1 MVRSVD
7 TEALKNAI
15 QGEAKQ
21 NAGFLYIQD
30 QETVSGIRERYEN
43 SEKTNGLR
51 TKSSVSEENIRLCL
65 SSLAESK
72 HYITAVRDEDVYFL
86 DPFKLPGDE
95 SSSLKKILEQLFRT
109 QRYHTQTSIVDFLRK
124 ADIRIA
130 EDDLPLF
137 VREMKRRKLLRE
149 VGETTA
155 YYRPGSSLAENSD
168 LEELSVIL
176 ESDAGRDGCLT
187 VSGIGAALDIDTVD
201 EDILTDLTERVE
213 ALFELEDA
221 FLVNTEK
228 ALNQYVS
235 QAVNQGLAREFE
247 EALRSNDWVMID
259 DRLETVLRREASSA
273 LSAVDNE
280 QDMFYD
286 LKSAVIDAIGVE
298 ERTVE
303 IEGEPV
309 KLYER
314 PDEIQSL
321 VNTEAERIRS
331 DVASKVDNDS
341 PESMP
346 FVMREYATFNTYG
359 SDERINTYVHE
370 RIETAARDAIDADED
385 INVWETIET

>member
-21 NAGFLYIQD
+21 NAGFLYMQD
-30 QETVSGIRERYEN
+30 QDTVGGIRERYEN
-43 SEKTNGLR
+43 SEETSGLLI
-51 TKSSVSEENIRLCL
+51 KSSVSEENIRSRL

-86 DPFKLPGDE
+86 DPFKLPGNE
-95 SSSLKKILEQLFRT
+95 SSSLKNILERLFRT
-109 QRYHTQTSIVDFLRK
+109 QRYHTQTSIVDYLRE

-137 VREMKRRKLLRE
+137 VREMKRRDLLRE
-149 VGETTA
+149 VGVTTA
-155 YYRPGSSLAENSD
+155 YYDPGSSLAENSD
-168 LEELSVIL
+168 LQELSVIL

-201 EDILTDLTERVE
+201 EDILTDLTERVG

-221 FLVNTEK
+221 FLVNTDK

-259 DRLETVLRREASSA
+259 DRLETILRREVSSA

-286 LKSAVIDAIGVE
+286 LKSAVIDAIGVK

-321 VNTEAERIRS
+321 VNSEAERIRS
-331 DVASKVDNDS
+331 DVAQKVDNDN
-341 PESMP
+341 PESMS
-346 FVMREYATFNTYG
+346 FVLQEYATFNAYG
-359 SDERINTYVHE
+359 SDERINTYVHD
-370 RIETAARDAIDADED
+370 RIETAARNAIDADED

>member
-51 TKSSVSEENIRLCL
+51 TKSSVSEDNIRSRL

-72 HYITAVRDEDVYFL
+72 HYITAVREEDVYFL

-95 SSSLKKILEQLFRT
+95 SSSLKTILEQLFRT
-109 QRYHTQTSIVDFLRK
+109 QRYHTQTSIVDYLRG

-149 VGETTA
+149 VGGATA

-201 EDILTDLTERVE
+201 EDILTDLTERVD

-247 EALRSNDWVMID
+247 EALRSNDWVMTD
-259 DRLETVLRREASSA
+259 DRLETVLRREASSV
-273 LSAVDNE
+273 LSAVDNDK
-280 QDMFYD
+280 DMFYD
-286 LKSAVIDAIGVE
+286 LKSAVIDAVGVE
-298 ERTVE
+298 KRTVE
-303 IEGEPV
+303 IEGKPV

-321 VNTEAERIRS
+321 VNSEAERIRS
-331 DVASKVDNDS
+331 DVAQKVDNDN
-341 PESMP
+341 PESMS
-346 FVMREYATFNTYG
+346 FVVQEYATFNTYG
-359 SDERINTYVHE
+359 SDKRINTYVHE